1 MRERKFRELFAPQTQ
16 KINNLGYQDIC
27 NVKFVVYIEKHGI
40 ILIIHGNLESW
51 INNVVIIYF
60 LTRDTDNS
68 LDFLVSDSRT
78 IVKINWKMWG
88 RKAVIAQNEEQ
99 FEIFLDELRK
109 TTNGHS
115 IIDVGRYWNRTNHNI
130 FYECHGFANCL
141 VASHVFKDEKKR
153 MQES

>member
-1 MRERKFRELFAPQTQ
+1 
-16 KINNLGYQDIC
+16 
-27 NVKFVVYIEKHGI
+27 VKFVVYIEKHGL
-40 ILIIHGNLESW
+40 ILIIYGNMEIW
-51 INNVVIIYF
+51 INNVVIIYL
-60 LTRDTDNS
+60 LTKDTVNS

-78 IVKINWKMWG
+78 IVKINWKRWG

-115 IIDVGRYWNRTNHNI
+115 IIDVGRYWNRTSHNI
-130 FYECHGFANCL
+130 FYEYHGFANCL
-141 VASHVFKDEKKR
+141 IDSHVFKEEKKR